1 MNVKQLLTATLL
13 SVALASG
20 AHAQQCEDTAL
31 FAEMETMAD
40 TMQGLARAI
49 RGNDLDSAREALP
62 TLQQAARNAHQETPF
77 SLRNGGADQDIAN
90 FRAAIDELNEMID
103 ELDLALA
110 NDNQADAAQALRAIG
125 DARRNGHRQFKDR
138 SCG

>member
-1 MNVKQLLTATLL
+1 MKFRHLFTASLL
-13 SVALASG
+13 SLALVTSTQ
-20 AHAQQCEDTAL
+20 AQQCEDTTL

-49 RGNDLDSAREALP
+49 RSNDLEAAREALP

-77 SLRNGGADQDIAN
+77 SLRNGGSDQDIAR
-90 FRAAIDELNEMID
+90 FQSAIGELNEMID
-103 ELDLALA
+103 QLSLALA
-110 NDNQADAAQALRAIG
+110 NDQQADAAQALRAIG

-138 SCG
+138 SC

>member
-1 MNVKQLLTATLL
+1 MKFKHLFAASLFSL
-13 SVALASG
+13 ALATN
-20 AHAQQCEDTAL
+20 AQAQQCEDTAL

-40 TMQGLARAI
+40 TLQGLARAI
-49 RGNDLDSAREALP
+49 RSNDLDAARETLP

-77 SLRNGGADQDIAN
+77 SLRNGGSDQDIAR
-90 FRAAIDELNEMID
+90 FRSAIGELNELID
-103 ELDLALA
+103 DLSLALA
-110 NDNQADAAQALRAIG
+110 NDQQADAAQALRAIG

>member
-1 MNVKQLLTATLL
+1 MTLNQLVTPSLFSIVL
-13 SVALASG
+13 VAS

-40 TMQGLARAI
+40 TMQGLARSI
-49 RGNDLDSAREALP
+49 RSNDLDSAKAALP

-77 SLRNGGADQDIAN
+77 SLRNGGSDQDVAR
-90 FRAAIDELNEMID
+90 FRTAIGELNERID

-110 NDNQADAAQALRAIG
+110 NNNQADAAQALRAIG